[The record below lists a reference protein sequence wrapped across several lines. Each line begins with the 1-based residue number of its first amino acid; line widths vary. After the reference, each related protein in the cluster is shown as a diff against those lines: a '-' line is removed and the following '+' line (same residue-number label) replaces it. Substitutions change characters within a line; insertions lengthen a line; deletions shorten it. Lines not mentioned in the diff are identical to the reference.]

1 VRILARLVGGFAMT
15 LITLASGSAQVL
27 GPSVAV
33 NIVEPRA
40 QERWGYAPATRRV
53 PVGTWVTWS
62 NAGQDAHTVTADDGT
77 FDSGNLDPS
86 QGFSW
91 FFDQDGTWQYTC
103 TLHPWMVGTI
113 IVGTGDPPSEPDSD
127 AEP

>member
-1 VRILARLVGGFAMT
+1 MRPPWAVLAGGA
-15 LITLASGSAQVL
+15 LALATFSSGSAQVL
-27 GPSVAV
+27 GPTVAV
-33 NIVEPRA
+33 NIVEQRA
-40 QERWGYAPATRRV
+40 QERWGYAPATRSV
-53 PVGTWVTWS
+53 PVGTWATWS

-86 QGFSW
+86 EGFSW

-113 IVGTGDPPSEPDSD
+113 IVGTGDPSSD
-127 AEP
+127 AES

>member
-1 VRILARLVGGFAMT
+1 MVAGALA
-15 LITLASGSAQVL
+15 LATVSSGSAQVL

-40 QERWGYAPATRRV
+40 QKRWGYAPGSRRV
-53 PVGTWVTWS
+53 GIGTWVTWS

-77 FDSGNLDPS
+77 FDSGDLAPS
-86 QGFSW
+86 EGFSW

-113 IVGTGDPPSEPDSD
+113 IVGNGGISTEPDTDPDSD
-127 AEP
+127 AQP